1 MIQVDTNTVT
11 SAVASV
17 TLTGIDSD
25 DVYMLAFSNV
35 NADTDQ
41 SATYFRVTVSGSA
54 DTTSN
59 YDRAHKVPR
68 SNASFANV
76 NTQNGSYW
84 AYNQNGTGT
93 GESQNGIMYLHNFN
107 SSSKFSS
114 YTLETSELIASGELQ
129 GINGGGVHKV
139 AQSCDGI
146 HIYASSGNFSAGT
159 FTLYKVI

>member
-1 MIQVDTNTVT
+1 MIQVDKNIITN
-11 SAVASV
+11 AVSSV

-25 DVYMLAFSNV
+25 DTYMLAFSNV
-35 NADTDQ
+35 NASVDT

-68 SNASFANV
+68 TAASFANV

-84 AYNQNGTGT
+84 GYNQNGTAT

-107 SSSKFSS
+107 SSSKHSS
-114 YTLETSELIASGELQ
+114 YSLETSELIASGELQ
-129 GINGGGVHKV
+129 GINGGGVHTV

-146 HIYASSGNFSAGT
+146 HIYPSSGNFSAGT
-159 FTLYKVI
+159 FTLYKVT

>member
-1 MIQVDTNTVT
+1 MGSSKLLPYKGFYPADRTVEIAQQFYSSYGENISFT
-11 SAVASV
+11 SDEV
-17 TLTGIDSD
+17 T
-25 DVYMLAFSNV
+25 
-35 NADTDQ
+35 
-41 SATYFRVTVSGSA
+41 

-68 SNASFANV
+68 TNASFANV

-84 AYNQNGTGT
+84 GYNENGTAF

-107 SSSKFSS
+107 SSSKFSTYS
-114 YTLETSELIASGELQ
+114 LETSEVIASGELQ

-146 HIYASSGNFSAGT
+146 HIYLSSGNFSAGT
-159 FTLYKVI
+159 FTLYKVT